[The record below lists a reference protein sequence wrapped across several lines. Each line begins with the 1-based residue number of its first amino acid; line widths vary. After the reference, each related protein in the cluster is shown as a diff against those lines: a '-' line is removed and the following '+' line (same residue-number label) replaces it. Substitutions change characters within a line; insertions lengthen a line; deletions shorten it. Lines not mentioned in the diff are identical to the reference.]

1 MNQPRRTFSAIR
13 KFSLLIALLCTL
25 AVLDT
30 GLMLFRARAVDAH
43 DALVRHLNTVRISV
57 VKLEFVLDIFVV
69 ARQFE
74 GQKAENLSAEV
85 ELVDGHFKSLNNAPY
100 DAIFTKSGIL
110 GNLRGSI
117 LDGWA
122 DARGKVGRLDASTS
136 EEEVLLV
143 HDAVDMSTF
152 VLVERLDVLVDAVG
166 RERSFMLSNW
176 RIVVLSALGLSI
188 LAALTGGYLFYR
200 GELEPLGE
208 VLTSASAAVKGAL
221 DTSGEGA
228 IRDDIIRDNLIR
240 DDLPGE
246 AGALARIFKATFMEL
261 YSRGRKLDAVSAGAS
276 LRLRAL
282 GEVAGTVG
290 KSLSSFEVFHTAI
303 AGTLGATKADG
314 AAVYLES
321 DGASRLQVSKGFSES
336 FFRDAEVIP
345 ALEAPDSPDS
355 PDSYGAPDLSEAD
368 ARKPRVFKGLDG
380 LPEGHFKTVLRAEG
394 IGTLV
399 SAPVFHGGSRI
410 GYFLAAYKDPG
421 ALREVDL
428 AFFKALG
435 SSVGVGVGYAKVFF
449 DEHLVKRFLES
460 VVEHAPTALGVF
472 DKDGQCVI
480 ANAAFKKVLVGAED
494 TDLAGNFNVFED
506 EALIAQG
513 HIDKIKGSFKG
524 VEAEF
529 IVEYGEYGEH
539 GGASSGRR
547 IMARSYPIFDASG
560 NVPNVGLLYSELPN
574 DNDAPRRVSGLKGG

>member
-1 MNQPRRTFSAIR
+1 MGSMNQPRRTFSAIR

-30 GLMLFRARAVDAH
+30 ALMLFRARAMDAH

-85 ELVDGHFKSLNNAPY
+85 ELVDGHFKSLDNVPY
-100 DAIFTKSGIL
+100 DAIFSGSGIL
-110 GNLRGSI
+110 GNLRGSV
-117 LDGWA
+117 LDRWA
-122 DARGKVGRLDASTS
+122 DVRGKVGRLDASTS

-152 VLVERLDVLVDAVG
+152 VLVERLDVLLDAVG
-166 RERSFMLSNW
+166 RERAFMLSNW

-188 LAALTGGYLFYR
+188 LAALTGGYFFYR

-208 VLTSASAAVKGAL
+208 VLTSTSAALKGTL
-221 DTSGEGA
+221 DTSEEGA
-228 IRDDIIRDNLIR
+228 TRDDIR
-240 DDLPGE
+240 DDLAGE
-246 AGALARIFKATFMEL
+246 AGALARIFKAALTEL
-261 YSRGRKLDAVSAGAS
+261 DARGRRADAISAGAS

-282 GEVAGTVG
+282 GEVVGTVG
-290 KSLSSFEVFHTAI
+290 KSLSRFEVFHTAI
-303 AGTLGATKADG
+303 AGTLVATKADG

-321 DGASRLQVSKGFSES
+321 DGAYRLQVSKGFSES

-345 ALEAPDSPDS
+345 ALETPDTPEGD
-355 PDSYGAPDLSEAD
+355 GH
-368 ARKPRVFKGLDG
+368 KPRVFNSLDG

-394 IGTLV
+394 IDTLV
-399 SAPVFHGGSRI
+399 STPVIHGGARI
-410 GYFLAAYKDPG
+410 GFYFAAFKDPG
-421 ALREVDL
+421 AVDEVDL
-428 AFFKALG
+428 VFFKAVA

-449 DEHLVKRFLES
+449 DEHLVKRFLEG
-460 VVEHAPTALGVF
+460 VVEHAPTALAVF
-472 DKDGQCVI
+472 DKQGCCVI
-480 ANAAFKKVLVGAED
+480 ANAAFKRVLVGAED

-529 IVEYGEYGEH
+529 IVEYGEYGEY
-539 GGASSGRR
+539 GRAPSGRR
-547 IMARSYPIFDASG
+547 ISARSYPIFDASG
-560 NVPNVGLLYSELPN
+560 NVPNVGLLYSELPR
-574 DNDAPRRVSGLKGG
+574 DNDAFGRASGLKGG